1 MAADF
6 FVQFAQPIC
15 LTLGKHC
22 CIIVAYLKGELK
34 MDKTSRLN
42 IVIQKDLLDKVK
54 AVAKANSISMGSQ
67 VRLILTKYCNE
78 NKIKG
83 E

>member
-1 MAADF
+1 
-6 FVQFAQPIC
+6 
-15 LTLGKHC
+15 
-22 CIIVAYLKGELK
+22 

-67 VRLILTKYCNE
+67 VRFILTKYCNE

>member
-1 MAADF
+1 
-6 FVQFAQPIC
+6 
-15 LTLGKHC
+15 
-22 CIIVAYLKGELK
+22 

-78 NKIKG
+78 NKIKCYSFFNKKN
-83 E
+83 

>member
-1 MAADF
+1 MRYPNSKNYIF
-6 FVQFAQPIC
+6 LYVFSSR
-15 LTLGKHC
+15 
-22 CIIVAYLKGELK
+22 LK